1 MNPYITFVAVSR
13 NDNHGGNLNDR
24 MQAFITALLQQAGR
38 HRVPIE
44 LVIVEWNPP
53 PDRRP
58 LADEYSWSAINDYC
72 RVRIITV
79 PQEIHARYLH
89 SKGLP
94 LYQMIG
100 KNVGI
105 RRSSGEFVAATN
117 IDIIFDDT
125 FFRKLAAREL
135 QKATCYVA
143 NRFDVAQP
151 FPYHAS
157 LDNKLEYCR
166 NHVICTNSRW
176 GTKNLITGDYAKIY
190 SRYHPSIEMI
200 GAWID
205 TVAEFPMLGIR
216 LLSIYARF
224 IAGTTYR
231 LSASTLR
238 LARQFMAHAH
248 GSISKHVLQ
257 AEYARFIELCNVR
270 TAMLTKWT
278 RTIPEQ
284 FVNQATHHAEHFARI
299 RSKCNLLRLHTN
311 ACGDLTIMDRPS
323 WDRIHGYAEYDMF
336 AMHID
341 GLACWAA
348 HAAGIRQIVLDDVP
362 IYHMEHAPGSGFAPE
377 YQQQLWQRLDNAG
390 VPYIHW
396 RLLDELIAKLLDGTI
411 DYRLSSAH
419 WGLKDLA
426 LPETIMSSSNEEGVS
441 K

>member
-1 MNPYITFVAVSR
+1 MKPYITFVAVSR
-13 NDNHGGNLNDR
+13 NDNHGGSLNDR
-24 MQAFITALLQQAGR
+24 MQTFITALLQQAGR

-53 PDRRP
+53 PDCRR
-58 LADEYSWSAINDYC
+58 LADEYSWCAINEYC

-117 IDIIFDDT
+117 IDIIFDDI

-135 QKATCYVA
+135 QKETCYVA

-151 FPYHAS
+151 FPYQAS

-166 NHVICTNSRW
+166 NHVIRTNTRW
-176 GTKNLITGDYAKIY
+176 GTQNLITGDYAKIY
-190 SRYHPSIEMI
+190 SRYPPIIEMF

-205 TVAEFPMLGIR
+205 TIAGFSMLGI
-216 LLSIYARF
+216 LLFSSYAKY
-224 IAGTTYR
+224 IASTAYK
-231 LSASTLR
+231 LSASILH
-238 LARQFMAHAH
+238 LAGEFMAHAH
-248 GSISKHVLQ
+248 GSISKHVQ
-257 AEYARFIELCNVR
+257 KADYARFIELCNVR
-270 TAMLTKWT
+270 TAILTEWT
-278 RTIPEQ
+278 RAIPEQ
-284 FVNQATHHAEHFARI
+284 FINQATHHAEHFAQI
-299 RSKCNLLRLHTN
+299 RSKRNLLRLHTN

-348 HAAGIRQIVLDDVP
+348 HAAGIRQIALDDVH
-362 IYHMEHAPGSGFAPE
+362 IYHIEHAPGSGFTPE
-377 YQQQLWQRLDNAG
+377 HQQQLWQRLNDAG

-411 DYRLSSAH
+411 DYRLSNAR
-419 WGLKDLA
+419 WGLSDLA
-426 LPETIMSSSNEEGVS
+426 LPEMIMASSEQEGVS